1 MWIFFF
7 SVVLYLFQNREHA
20 STTTANVVFIWFI
33 RNQYDEHFAHCLV
46 MNKKENVVFF
56 FVSALLRSLASQR
69 GWLTLLAIWC
79 SLLMFTVNAKPF
91 ISFKKWSFFFT
102 KERNIHLQIRN
113 THSVRKQARTPFATR
128 RSSCLHFMC
137 IRSPSFFIIRFYR
150 LPFMYTHLHTKHV
163 RMLALY
169 VCICA
174 CVCARAILWIVL

>member
-1 MWIFFF
+1 
-7 SVVLYLFQNREHA
+7 
-20 STTTANVVFIWFI
+20 
-33 RNQYDEHFAHCLV
+33 
-46 MNKKENVVFF
+46 
-56 FVSALLRSLASQR
+56 
-69 GWLTLLAIWC
+69 
-79 SLLMFTVNAKPF
+79 MFTVNAKPF

-174 CVCARAILWIVL
+174 CVCARYPLDRFIRSSFLSAIIVSILVTVFFPLALLFSRSLFMRVNLVVGIRWYSLAIRMR